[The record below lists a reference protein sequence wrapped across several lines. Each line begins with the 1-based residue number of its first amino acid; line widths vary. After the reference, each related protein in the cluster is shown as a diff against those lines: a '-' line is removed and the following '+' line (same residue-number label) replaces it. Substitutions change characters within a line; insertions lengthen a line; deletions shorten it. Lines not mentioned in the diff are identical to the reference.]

1 MTDRVRIR
9 VIMDGKHHI
18 RTLMDRGREVCEVS
32 YVDTL
37 EIMAGLLD
45 QLKAGKSGEYVLRWA
60 GEEIEM
66 SFFDAAGF
74 VATTSGGLIFSN

>member
-1 MTDRVRIR
+1 
-9 VIMDGKHHI
+9 MDGKDHI
-18 RTLMDRGREVCEVS
+18 RTLMDRGREVCEVDYDDS
-32 YVDTL
+32 CKMMMNLL
-37 EIMAGLLD
+37 E
-45 QLKAGKSGEYVLRWA
+45 QLKAGKAGEYVLRWA